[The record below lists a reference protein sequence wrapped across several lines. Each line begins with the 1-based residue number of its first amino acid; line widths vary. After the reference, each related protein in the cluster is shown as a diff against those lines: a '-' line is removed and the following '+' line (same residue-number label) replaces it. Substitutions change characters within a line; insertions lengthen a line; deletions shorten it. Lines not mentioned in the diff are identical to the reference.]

1 MLYRINH
8 GIVKFN
14 SETILEDINIEI
26 KDGEKIA
33 IVGNNGCGKTTLLNL
48 IANEIELSKR
58 DSDEEIYIEKYGKI
72 KIGYLKQIAGDIIE
86 HTLEEEVRSAY
97 QPMIDMERKMDEL
110 VSRMN
115 GDYSEDTIMQ
125 YTALQEEFFRR
136 GGYDYAKD
144 LEIIL
149 SKLGF
154 SKTDYS
160 KKISEF
166 SGGERTRISL
176 AKVILEKPDILL
188 LDEPTN
194 HLDHEMI
201 EWLENYLNH
210 YEKAVV
216 IVSHDRMFLDRVGTK
231 IYEIEYKTAVA
242 YSGNYSSFVQQ
253 KKKNYE
259 LQMKKYLDQQKQ
271 IERLKETA
279 ERFKHIPSKSA
290 MARSKL
296 KYIERVEKIERPR
309 KADMRTFNAVL
320 EPRKNSAQEVFRA
333 DRLKTGYPPHFFEVS
348 FSLERGQKL
357 AVMGK
362 NGIGKSTLLKT
373 MNGSLEPVSGI
384 FKWGDNVE
392 IGYFDQH
399 TAEYTSEQT
408 VLSDFWST
416 FPNLPQNEVRS
427 FLGAFLFRGDDVYKK
442 VSSLS
447 GGERSRLS
455 FAKIF
460 MKRPN
465 VLLLDEPTNHM
476 DLLGKE
482 TLEDIFEQYKG
493 TIVFVTHDRY
503 FVNKIADSILFFS
516 ESGVKYLKGGT
527 AADSHPAIY
536 SRKPIY
542 DRLEEYEKSIR
553 T

>member
-14 SETILEDINIEI
+14 SETILEDVNIEI

-58 DSDEEIYIEKYGKI
+58 DSDEKIYIEKYGKI
-72 KIGYLKQIAGDIIE
+72 KIGYLKQITGNILE
-86 HTLEEEVRSAY
+86 HTLEEEVRTAY
-97 QPMIDMERKMDEL
+97 QPMIDIERKMDEL

-115 GDYSEDTIMQ
+115 GDYSEETIIQ
-125 YTALQEEFFRR
+125 YTMLQEEFFQR

-154 SKTDYS
+154 CKRDYS
-160 KKISEF
+160 KKIVEF
-166 SGGERTRISL
+166 SGGERTRIAL

-194 HLDHEMI
+194 HLDNSMI

-216 IVSHDRMFLDRVGTK
+216 IVSHDRMFLDRVVTK
-231 IYEIEYKTAVA
+231 IYEIEYKTATA
-242 YSGNYSSFVQQ
+242 YAGNYSSFVQQ
-253 KKKNYE
+253 KKKNYD
-259 LQMKKYLDQQKQ
+259 LQMKKYLEQQKQ

-290 MARSKL
+290 MAKSKL
-296 KYIERVEKIERPR
+296 KYIERVEKIEKPR
-309 KADMRTFNAVL
+309 KADTRTFYAAL
-320 EPRKNSAQEVFRA
+320 APKKNSAQEVFHA
-333 DRLKTGYPPHFFEVS
+333 DHLKIGYPPQFFEVT

-357 AVMGK
+357 AVMGR
-362 NGIGKSTLLKT
+362 NGIGKSTLIKT
-373 MNGSLEPVSGI
+373 MSGGLKPVSGI
-384 FKWGDNVE
+384 FRWGDNVE

-399 TAEYTSEQT
+399 MVEYVSEQT
-408 VLSDFWST
+408 ILSDFWNA
-416 FPNLPQNEVRS
+416 FPDLQQNEVRS

-442 VSSLS
+442 VNSLS
-447 GGERSRLS
+447 GGERARLC

-460 MKRPN
+460 MRRPN

-503 FVNKIADSILFFS
+503 FVNKVADSILFFN
-516 ESGVKYLKGGT
+516 ENGVKYLKGGMT
-527 AADSHPAIY
+527 ADSHLEIY
-536 SRKPIY
+536 S
-542 DRLEEYEKSIR
+542 RLEEYEKSICP
-553 T
+553 

>member
-14 SETILEDINIEI
+14 AETILEDINIEI

-33 IVGNNGCGKTTLLNL
+33 IVGNNGCGKSTLLNL
-48 IANEIELSKR
+48 IANEIELSRR
-58 DSDEEIYIEKYGKI
+58 DSDEEIYIEQYGKI
-72 KIGYLKQIAGDIIE
+72 KIGYLKQIAGDISE

-97 QPMIDMERKMDEL
+97 QPMIEMERKMEEL
-110 VSRMN
+110 VSQMN
-115 GDYSEDTIMQ
+115 GDYSEEAIMQ
-125 YTALQEEFFRR
+125 YTVLQEEFFRR

-154 SKTDYS
+154 NTADYS

-166 SGGERTRISL
+166 SGGERTRIAL

-216 IVSHDRMFLDRVGTK
+216 IVSHDRMFLDRVVTK
-231 IYEIEYKTAVA
+231 IYEIEYKTATA
-242 YSGNYSSFVQQ
+242 YAGNYSSFVQQ
-253 KKKNYE
+253 KKKNYD

-296 KYIERVEKIERPR
+296 KYIERAEKIERPR
-309 KADMRTFNAVL
+309 KADMRTFYAAL
-320 EPRKNSAQEVFRA
+320 EPRKSSAQEVFCA
-333 DRLKTGYPPHFFEVS
+333 EHLKTGYPPHFFEVS

-362 NGIGKSTLLKT
+362 NGTGKSTLLKT

-384 FKWGDNVE
+384 FRWGDHVE

-408 VLSDFWST
+408 VLSDFWSA
-416 FPNLPQNEVRS
+416 FPSLPQNEVRS
-427 FLGAFLFRGDDVYKK
+427 FLGAFLFRGDDVCR
-442 VSSLS
+442 SSGSVLRRSGRGGLPLLS
-447 GGERSRLS
+447 RKRGGGLS
-455 FAKIF
+455 A
-460 MKRPN
+460 
-465 VLLLDEPTNHM
+465 
-476 DLLGKE
+476 
-482 TLEDIFEQYKG
+482 
-493 TIVFVTHDRY
+493 
-503 FVNKIADSILFFS
+503 
-516 ESGVKYLKGGT
+516 GT
-527 AADSHPAIY
+527 ACRPEGIPGKKSGSAAGGKSGAGDPKRGRADRAASCPEAGAAF
-536 SRKPIY
+536 
-542 DRLEEYEKSIR
+542 L
-553 T
+553 

>member
-14 SETILEDINIEI
+14 AETILEDINIEI

-33 IVGNNGCGKTTLLNL
+33 IVGNNGCGKSTLLNL
-48 IANEIELSKR
+48 IANEIELSRR
-58 DSDEEIYIEKYGKI
+58 DSDEEIYIEQYGKI
-72 KIGYLKQIAGDIIE
+72 KIGYLKQIAGDISE

-97 QPMIDMERKMDEL
+97 QPMIEMERKMEEL
-110 VSRMN
+110 VSQMN
-115 GDYSEDTIMQ
+115 GDYSEEAIMQ
-125 YTALQEEFFRR
+125 YTVLQEEFFRR

-154 SKTDYS
+154 NTADYS

-166 SGGERTRISL
+166 SGGERTRIAL

-216 IVSHDRMFLDRVGTK
+216 IVSHDRMFLDRVVTK
-231 IYEIEYKTAVA
+231 IYEIEYKTATA
-242 YSGNYSSFVQQ
+242 YAGNYSSFVQQ
-253 KKKNYE
+253 KKKNYD

-279 ERFKHIPSKSA
+279 ERFQHIPSKSA

-309 KADMRTFNAVL
+309 KADMRTFYAAL
-320 EPRKNSAQEVFRA
+320 EPRKSSAQEVFCA
-333 DRLKTGYPPHFFEVS
+333 EHLKTGYPPHFFEVS

-362 NGIGKSTLLKT
+362 NGTGKSTLLKT

-384 FKWGDNVE
+384 FRWGDHVE

-408 VLSDFWST
+408 VLSDFWSA
-416 FPNLPQNEVRS
+416 FPSLPQNEVRS

-493 TIVFVTHDRY
+493 TLVFVTHDRY

-516 ESGVKYLKGGT
+516 ESGVKYLKGDK

-536 SRKPIY
+536 SR
-542 DRLEEYEKSIR
+542 LEEYEKSIH

>member
-8 GIVKFN
+8 GIVQFN

-58 DSDEEIYIEKYGKI
+58 DSDEKIYIEKYGKI
-72 KIGYLKQIAGDIIE
+72 KIGYLKQITGDIVE

-115 GDYSEDTIMQ
+115 GDYSEETIMQ

-144 LEIIL
+144 LEVIL

-154 SKTDYS
+154 RKVDYS
-160 KKISEF
+160 KKIAEF
-166 SGGERTRISL
+166 SGGERTRIAL
-176 AKVILEKPDILL
+176 AKVILERPDILL

-194 HLDHEMI
+194 HLDNEMI

-210 YEKAVV
+210 YEKAIV
-216 IVSHDRMFLDRVGTK
+216 IVSHDRMFLDRVVTK
-231 IYEIEYKTAVA
+231 IYEIEYKTATV
-242 YSGNYSSFVQQ
+242 YMGNYSSFVQQ
-253 KKKNYE
+253 KKKNYD
-259 LQMKKYLDQQKQ
+259 LQMKKYLEQQKQ

-309 KADMRTFNAVL
+309 KADMRTFYAIL
-320 EPRKNSAQEVFRA
+320 EPRENSAQEVFRA
-333 DRLKTGYPPHFFEVS
+333 DHLRTGYPPHFFEVS

-373 MNGSLEPVSGI
+373 MNGNLEPVSGI
-384 FKWGDNVE
+384 FRWGDGVE

-399 TAEYTSEQT
+399 VAEYTSGQT
-408 VLSDFWST
+408 VLSDFWGA
-416 FPNLPQNEVRS
+416 FPDLPQNEIRS
-427 FLGAFLFRGDDVYKK
+427 FLGTFLFRGDDVYKK
-442 VSSLS
+442 VSNLS
-447 GGERSRLS
+447 GGERARLS

-482 TLEDIFEQYKG
+482 TLEDILEQYKG

-503 FVNKIADSILFFS
+503 FVNKIADSILFFH
-516 ESGVKYLKGGT
+516 EGGVKYLKGGI
-527 AADSHPAIY
+527 AADRCPAVY
-536 SRKPIY
+536 S
-542 DRLEEYEKSIR
+542 RLEEYEKSIR